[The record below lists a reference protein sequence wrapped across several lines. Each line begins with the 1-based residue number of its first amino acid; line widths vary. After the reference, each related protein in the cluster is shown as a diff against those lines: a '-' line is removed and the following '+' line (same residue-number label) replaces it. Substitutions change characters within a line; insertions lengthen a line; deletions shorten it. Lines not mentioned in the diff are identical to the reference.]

1 MYLRKKNH
9 NLHTFWTS
17 KETERASSCKR
28 DSLFPLLVLPFL
40 YQLSL
45 ILVLKLFKLSVQ
57 LWRRDIFQLGHTQQ
71 RWTFSLSLKQKA
83 SKSWVISFRI
93 KYMELLSHK
102 HCAWQHL
109 CYLQQAKITPSALQ
123 MALPFFFFFHSVFIS
138 LLFIL
143 HCFISDSWYEL
154 SRRKMGTGSLAFMF
168 FIQSH
173 HTIAIRQ
180 HCLRNLRA
188 Q

>member
-123 MALPFFFFFHSVFIS
+123 MALLFFFSTVCSF
-138 LLFIL
+138 L
-143 HCFISDSWYEL
+143 CFSFSTASFLTHD
-154 SRRKMGTGSLAFMF
+154 M
-168 FIQSH
+168 
-173 HTIAIRQ
+173 
-180 HCLRNLRA
+180 N
-188 Q
+188 